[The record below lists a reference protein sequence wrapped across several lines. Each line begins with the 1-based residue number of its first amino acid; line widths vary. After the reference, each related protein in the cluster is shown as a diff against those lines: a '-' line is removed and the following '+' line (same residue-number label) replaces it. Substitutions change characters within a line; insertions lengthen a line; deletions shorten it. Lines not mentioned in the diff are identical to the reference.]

1 LAELAEEGTIVVSES
16 GVKTREDVLRLQRAG
31 ARALLI
37 GETLMRSPDIAA
49 KVEDLFG
56 PRRRP

>member
-1 LAELAEEGTIVVSES
+1 MVVSES

-31 ARALLI
+31 ASAILI

-49 KVEDLFG
+49 KVEELFG
-56 PRRRP
+56 SS